1 MQFNKIILSFLIVLV
16 FVACKKETS
25 SETTSNINITITRN
39 GIDDNIEVPAT
50 AALINDTM
58 TFIGLTPNKENG
70 FLISCNSFG
79 QNNYKIDL
87 LKNDESHVQNIFVLK
102 QGLDTLTYFGY
113 SGSFNVT
120 TVDLTNNKMTGILI
134 SKAVA
139 LNIDSLAIDTIEA
152 RFAFSDFPILR

>member
-1 MQFNKIILSFLIVLV
+1 MRLYKIILTFLIVFA

-25 SETTSNINITITRN
+25 SDTTSNVSITITRN
-39 GIDDNIEVPAT
+39 GIDNSIEVPAT

-58 TFIGLTPNKENG
+58 TFIGLAPNKENG
-70 FLISCNSFG
+70 FLISSFAFG

-87 LKNDESHVQNIFVLK
+87 IKNDETHVRNLFVLK
-102 QGLDTLTYFGY
+102 QGADTLTYFGY

-120 TVDLTNNKMTGILI
+120 NVDLTNNKMTGILI